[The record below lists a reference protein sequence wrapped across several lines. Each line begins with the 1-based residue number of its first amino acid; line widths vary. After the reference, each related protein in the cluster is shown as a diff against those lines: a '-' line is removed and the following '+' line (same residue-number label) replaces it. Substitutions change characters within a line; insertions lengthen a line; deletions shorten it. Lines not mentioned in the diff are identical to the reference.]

1 MTPISEFAAR
11 FAGSADLYEDDGR
24 RPAAS
29 INFITAHDGFTLADL
44 VSYDE
49 KHNDANGEDNQ
60 DGTDD
65 NRSWNCGAE
74 GPTEDEGVNR
84 LRARQQR
91 NFLATLMLSQGVPML
106 LGGDEFGRS
115 QDGNNNAWCQ
125 DSDLSWYHWD
135 AVDGDLREF
144 VRQVIALRR
153 SEPVFRRRDFLA
165 GEEAT
170 GRSGLPDVIWFGC
183 DGHEMQDDSWER
195 EDAHALGVFLN
206 GDEIPTHDR
215 DGNPIEGD
223 SFLLLFNAH
232 HEPLQFTIPQDLS
245 SSWTPMLAS
254 ELDADLSEPAAPGD
268 QVSLCDRSLL
278 ILRRN
283 STKSALGS

>member
-1 MTPISEFAAR
+1 
-11 FAGSADLYEDDGR
+11 
-24 RPAAS
+24 
-29 INFITAHDGFTLADL
+29 
-44 VSYDE
+44 
-49 KHNDANGEDNQ
+49 
-60 DGTDD
+60 
-65 NRSWNCGAE
+65 
-74 GPTEDEGVNR
+74 
-84 LRARQQR
+84 
-91 NFLATLMLSQGVPML
+91 ML

-125 DSDLSWYHWD
+125 DSDLSWYQWD
-135 AVDGDLREF
+135 AVDGDLWEF
-144 VRQVIALRR
+144 VRELIALRR

-183 DGHEMQDDSWER
+183 DGHGMQDDSWER

-215 DGNPIEGD
+215 DGNPIEGH

-245 SSWTPMLAS
+245 SSWAPMLGS
-254 ELDADLSEPAAPGD
+254 ELDADLPGSAAPGD
-268 QVSLCDRSLL
+268 QISLCDRSLL

-283 STKSALGS
+283 STKSGLSS